1 MYCKKQFSIRNS
13 HLSPSIPAEIKPLTH
28 TPISNI
34 NREFSKLNK
43 LLSFSSF
50 ISYIWKVRR
59 KLLASKF
66 SKFYNSPPSIYVKRC
81 WLSYTGGWLIK
92 IGDRTGYG
100 FILFR
105 DAGRDAGEDAAGI
118 DKKIFWFIT
127 CLVSCN
133 KLLQLMLEY
142 QLLNFKL

>member
-1 MYCKKQFSIRNS
+1 M
-13 HLSPSIPAEIKPLTH
+13 
-28 TPISNI
+28 
-34 NREFSKLNK
+34 
-43 LLSFSSF
+43 
-50 ISYIWKVRR
+50 
-59 KLLASKF
+59 
-66 SKFYNSPPSIYVKRC
+66 
-81 WLSYTGGWLIK
+81 IK